1 MNVTVFEAINIT
13 KKYRNTLALNQV
25 SMSVMQGDI
34 YGFIGENGAGK
45 TTMIRLLTGLA
56 EPTTGKIA
64 LFGESNKKL
73 AKQRERIG
81 CIIESPSLYLDMT
94 AYENLEVQRLQRGIP
109 GKGCI
114 DNALALVGLKDTGKK
129 KAKDFSL
136 GMRQRLALAIALLG
150 NPEFLVL
157 DEPINGLDPT
167 GIIELRNLLKRLIS
181 LLEAGQYPF
190 YYEKVELCSL
200 LTEILLDNYSIFS
213 VNGIEPQIEIPN
225 MDIYLNADRKACIR
239 IIQNLIFNA
248 VTSTTNN
255 VVIQLINIADS
266 VQLCIKNPVASIPTE
281 EYSKLLERF
290 YVADVSRSN
299 GTSGQGLYI
308 VKKLLL
314 MMNCTNP
321 IIEIHDHNFMITID
335 FSPLL
340 IKK

>member
-1 MNVTVFEAINIT
+1 MLFWIENEKLVTVSLSDRRLEHLVEIINQIVSKIIFIWAKF
-13 KKYRNTLALNQV
+13 KKGEWIKREYFLPFSWFTDTTNFHSRIFATSIKCAWWKRAEYISAL
-25 SMSVMQGDI
+25 S
-34 YGFIGENGAGK
+34 GK
-45 TTMIRLLTGLA
+45 ALRL
-56 EPTTGKIA
+56 
-64 LFGESNKKL
+64 
-73 AKQRERIG
+73 ER
-81 CIIESPSLYLDMT
+81 L
-94 AYENLEVQRLQRGIP
+94 
-109 GKGCI
+109 I
-114 DNALALVGLKDTGKK
+114 D
-129 KAKDFSL
+129 DFY
-136 GMRQRLALAIALLG
+136 Q
-150 NPEFLVL
+150 
-157 DEPINGLDPT
+157 
-167 GIIELRNLLKRLIS
+167 IS

-308 VKKLLL
+308 VKSYYLWW
-314 MMNCTNP
+314 
-321 IIEIHDHNFMITID
+321 IVQIQ
-335 FSPLL
+335 
-340 IKK
+340 